1 MLYKLY
7 TFTCSIKT
15 WIKKISVIFSIYG
28 SAPKFWKGMYI
39 RWKICLCSQALYVH
53 RVGWKKKWYSA
64 LTSDECP
71 NPVLLGPA
79 LTVVV
84 CCIQTSRSQGNLL
97 KGIVNWSGVAFEKPK
112 TVLLT
117 TVSVTFLFNLQNPFP
132 LSIQKVI

>member
-1 MLYKLY
+1 MGQLQSSKKVCISGEKIVFAVKLY
-7 TFTCSIKT
+7 T
-15 WIKKISVIFSIYG
+15 
-28 SAPKFWKGMYI
+28 
-39 RWKICLCSQALYVH
+39 QYVH

-84 CCIQTSRSQGNLL
+84 CCIHTSRSQGNLFR
-97 KGIVNWSGVAFEKPK
+97 GIVNQSGVAFEKPK

-117 TVSVTFLFNLQNPFP
+117 TVSVTFFFQLDTENSF
-132 LSIQKVI
+132 